1 VPFTYLSL
9 RGDEAALV
17 GLLASNLQ
25 RGFGRLRGVA
35 LDATALR
42 VGPPAVQRMLEMTTA
57 DTRLQG
63 SLTRTY
69 QYWIPMGGG
78 WRDGS
83 IVTGSLDGVPV
94 SGVINDYA
102 GPVG

>member
-1 VPFTYLSL
+1 
-9 RGDEAALV
+9 
-17 GLLASNLQ
+17 
-25 RGFGRLRGVA
+25 
-35 LDATALR
+35 
-42 VGPPAVQRMLEMTTA
+42 
-57 DTRLQG
+57 
-63 SLTRTY
+63 
-69 QYWIPMGGG
+69 MGGG

>member
-1 VPFTYLSL
+1 M
-9 RGDEAALV
+9 
-17 GLLASNLQ
+17 
-25 RGFGRLRGVA
+25 
-35 LDATALR
+35 LD
-42 VGPPAVQRMLEMTTA
+42 MTTA